1 MYKHNARRRNMKNYQ
16 VADIFRPNTMP
27 SYTYINRQEKRGT
40 TYETKLKRALQK
52 VGSLIAIS
60 GGSKTGKTV
69 LYRKVVPEDKL
80 IELSGAQINTIEDFW
95 QQIAENLHIPD
106 ELSMIYS
113 SQENKSGKVT
123 ANGKAS
129 ILAMI
134 TAALSGEIKKSSNQ
148 EETIAQKIMRNNTLV
163 LKALIAGDFV
173 IVIDDFHYINLETQ
187 LYLSRILKA
196 ELFNGL
202 RVILLTLPHRADDA
216 IKRNPDLIGRTVFI
230 NLLPWTKEELEQIAR
245 TGFNLLKISIS
256 DEEIACVVQESA
268 LSPQLMQENCY
279 NLAIRIKEE
288 HEKASVDTIYKAF
301 GDTVEAYQHYKEN
314 VQSMC
319 EGPTK
324 GRSRRKQYCL
334 KDGHHCDTYGL
345 FLLSLSV
352 DPPMIRLTASE
363 IHERMVEILEDKET
377 APNGM
382 NLANVVKH
390 SENIIKSSV
399 PALDTLEWQNGTLY
413 ILDPFLLFYLRWDQ
427 EWKQYTLK

>member
-1 MYKHNARRRNMKNYQ
+1 MKKYH
-16 VADIFRPNTMP
+16 VAEVFRPNTMP

-80 IELSGAQINTIEDFW
+80 VELSGAQINSVEDFW
-95 QQIAENLHIPD
+95 QQIAENLRIPD
-106 ELSMIYS
+106 ELSMAYS
-113 SQENKSGKVT
+113 SQENKG
-123 ANGKAS
+123 GKA
-129 ILAMI
+129 
-134 TAALSGEIKKSSNQ
+134 TAGGKSSFMSMLAASVNGEFSKSSSQ
-148 EETIAQKIMRNNTLV
+148 GENITQKVMRNNTLV
-163 LKALIAGDFV
+163 LKTLIAGDFV
-173 IVIDDFHYINLETQ
+173 LVIDDFHYINPETQ

-202 RVILLTLPHRADDA
+202 KVILLSLPHRADDA

-245 TGFNLLKISIS
+245 KGFDLLHIPVP
-256 DEEIACVVQESA
+256 DDQIAHIVRESA

-279 NLAIRIKEE
+279 NLAMRIKEDGE
-288 HEKASVDTIYKAF
+288 EISMEAVRRAF

-314 VQSMC
+314 VQRMW
-319 EGPTK
+319 EGPAK
-324 GRSRRKQYCL
+324 GRSRRKEYIL
-334 KDGHHCDTYGL
+334 KNDRHCDTYGL
-345 FLLSLSV
+345 FLLSLSI
-352 DPPMIRLTASE
+352 DPPMMKLTSAE
-363 IHERMVEILEDKET
+363 IHERMKEILRDGEE

-390 SENIIKSSV
+390 SESIIKASV
-399 PALDTLEWQNGTLY
+399 PALDTLEWQNGALY
-413 ILDPFLLFYLRWDQ
+413 ILDPFLLFYLRWDE
-427 EWKQYTLK
+427 EWKQNAIR